1 MFSGSDH
8 LNQYNVQTVH
18 ILIGD
23 VLHDIVHQPQP
34 QMLAAFLAD
43 VRIGH
48 LARQKRVEGLPP
60 VFQCHAGYLVV
71 RIDMNIKRMMD
82 DMPVRVFGNVGH
94 EFLTTQITLVPRH
107 PRCPPLILNR
117 YNWKLTS
124 HIERRMLYAHPDSR
138 CCIPPRQKLNDL

>member
-23 VLHDIVHQPQP
+23 VLHDIVHQPHP

-48 LARQKRVEGLPP
+48 LARQKRVKGFAA
-60 VFQCHAGYLVV
+60 VFQ
-71 RIDMNIKRMMD
+71 
-82 DMPVRVFGNVGH
+82 
-94 EFLTTQITLVPRH
+94 
-107 PRCPPLILNR
+107 
-117 YNWKLTS
+117 S
-124 HIERRMLYAHPDSR
+124 HTGPFVI
-138 CCIPPRQKLNDL
+138 

>member
-34 QMLAAFLAD
+34 QVLAAFLAD
-43 VRIGH
+43 VKIGH
-48 LARQKRVEGLPP
+48 LARKKRVKGFAA

-71 RIDMNIKRMMD
+71 RI
-82 DMPVRVFGNVGH
+82 
-94 EFLTTQITLVPRH
+94 H

-124 HIERRMLYAHPDSR
+124 HIERRMLDAHPDSR

>member
-34 QMLAAFLAD
+34 QVLAAFLAD

-60 VFQCHAGYLVV
+60 RLSVLRRLPCRQ
-71 RIDMNIKRMMD
+71 
-82 DMPVRVFGNVGH
+82 
-94 EFLTTQITLVPRH
+94 
-107 PRCPPLILNR
+107 NR
-117 YNWKLTS
+117 Y
-124 HIERRMLYAHPDSR
+124 EY
-138 CCIPPRQKLNDL
+138 QKNDGRHVRESVWQCWS

>member
-34 QMLAAFLAD
+34 QVLAAFLAD

-48 LARQKRVEGLPP
+48 LARQKRVKGFAPRLS
-60 VFQCHAGYLVV
+60 
-71 RIDMNIKRMMD
+71 
-82 DMPVRVFGNVGH
+82 
-94 EFLTTQITLVPRH
+94 VPRRL
-107 PRCPPLILNR
+107 PCRQNR
-117 YNWKLTS
+117 YE
-124 HIERRMLYAHPDSR
+124 H
-138 CCIPPRQKLNDL
+138 QKNDGRHARESVWQCWS

>member
-60 VFQCHAGYLVV
+60 SFSA
-71 RIDMNIKRMMD
+71 
-82 DMPVRVFGNVGH
+82 
-94 EFLTTQITLVPRH
+94 TQVTL
-107 PRCPPLILNR
+107 
-117 YNWKLTS
+117 S
-124 HIERRMLYAHPDSR
+124 SE
-138 CCIPPRQKLNDL
+138 